1 MHTLDEAQAFHRATA
16 RVRARIGLI
25 LHICLYVLI
34 GLLLLV
40 LNLVT
45 SPESLWFLWP
55 TLSWLLALV
64 IHAGLVI
71 GPGSRALERW
81 QDREY
86 RRELNRLGSCRDM
99 KHDS

>member
-1 MHTLDEAQAFHRATA
+1 MHTADEAQAFQRATE
-16 RVRARIGLI
+16 RIRARIGLI
-25 LHICLYVLI
+25 VHICVFVLI
-34 GLLLLV
+34 GILLFA

-55 TLSWLLALV
+55 VLLWLIALV
-64 IHAGLVI
+64 IHAGLVV

-86 RRELNRLGSCRDM
+86 RRELNRLGSCRDVNN
-99 KHDS
+99 DS

>member
-1 MHTLDEAQAFHRATA
+1 MHTADEAQAFHRATA

-25 LHICLYVLI
+25 VHTCLYVLI
-34 GLLLLV
+34 GILLLV

-55 TLSWLLALV
+55 TLSWLVALG
-64 IHAGLVI
+64 IHAGIVI
-71 GPGSRALERW
+71 GPGARALERW

-86 RRELNRLGSCRDM
+86 WRELNRLDSCRDM

>member
-1 MHTLDEAQAFHRATA
+1 MHTPDEAQAFHRATA

-86 RRELNRLGSCRDM
+86 RRELNRLGSCRDVNN
-99 KHDS
+99 DS